1 MKQQNATAKQA
12 LRKAEFVA
20 VATNII
26 NRRGVSGMALADV
39 AADIGLAPKASAYY
53 FRRKEDL
60 ATACFLDAIQRIQ
73 HLIALASERAQ
84 ADMRLADF
92 LALFFDLRR
101 RAKLGEIDEL
111 TALNDVRALNSAE
124 VNAAFVA
131 LFRDM
136 RALISDVQVDKN
148 RLALSSHAHLILAHC
163 HWSAFWL
170 IGVLPDRYPKVCDR
184 LTDIIINGL
193 AAKGQAWEPLPLITP
208 ELEPSDLRGKILNA
222 ATKLI
227 NRQGYHGASIDK
239 ISTEVGTT
247 KGGFY
252 HHMSSKD
259 EMILACFDRSLSIIR
274 ETLLAAE
281 DVSEN
286 AYQALAAIAAHLV
299 TLQIRDGAALLRMSA
314 LTTLPENLQIIVI
327 EKYQQIV
334 HLLASIISDGIIDGS
349 LRPVDATLSAQLI
362 LGMLNSA
369 DELPTFVPS
378 ITTDDATASYV
389 KPCFVGFF
397 S

>member
-1 MKQQNATAKQA
+1 MKQQRETEKQA
-12 LRKAEFVA
+12 RRKAEFVSA
-20 VATNII
+20 AINII
-26 NRRGVSGMALADV
+26 NRRGVSGMALAEV

-60 ATACFLDAIQRIQ
+60 AAACFLDAIQRMQ
-73 HLIALASERAQ
+73 QLIAVASERAQ
-84 ADMRLADF
+84 ADLRLAEF
-92 LALFFDLRR
+92 FALFFDLRR

-111 TALNDVRALNSAE
+111 TALNDVRALNSPE
-124 VNAAFVA
+124 VNAAFVG

-136 RALISDVQVDKN
+136 RTLISDVQVDEN
-148 RLALSSHAHLILAHC
+148 RLALSSHAHLLLAHC

-170 IGVLPDRYPKVCDR
+170 IGVLPDRYSKVCDR

-208 ELEPSDLRGKILNA
+208 ELESSDLRGKILSA

-227 NRQGYHGASIDK
+227 NHQGYHGASVDK
-239 ISTEVGTT
+239 ISTAVGTT

-252 HHMSSKD
+252 HHMGSKD

-281 DVSEN
+281 AVAAN
-286 AYQALAAIAAHLV
+286 AYQAIAAIAAHLV
-299 TLQIRDGAALLRMSA
+299 SLQIRDGAALLRMSA
-314 LTTLPENLQIIVI
+314 LTTLPENLQVIVI

-334 HLLASIISDGIIDGS
+334 HLLASIISDGITDGS

-362 LGMLNSA
+362 LGMMNSA
-369 DELPTFVPS
+369 DELPTFVQS
-378 ITTDDATASYV
+378 ITTDDVTDFYV
-389 KPCFVGFF
+389 KPCFVGIF